1 MLSPRTMETSRR
13 PHLDI
18 PFFFSR
24 SESRFLALHPD
35 SSRVTGLPHDLFERH
50 PAAMAAFIGEAEA
63 QHLQSVFAGL
73 GEGRECEV
81 DLSAWSQPA
90 IRSDVSVRIYRPP
103 GSQHILGVVH
113 VTGQDHSEQRRK
125 AYDSDRE
132 VLMAAR
138 IQRVL
143 LQDLQNV
150 GVDGIELAGRTLPS
164 RTVDGDFFVSIE
176 LGNVLDVVVG
186 DVMGKGLAAAMIAAE
201 GRARMLKVLMELFA
215 VCGPGLLPDVAELVQ
230 GIHDRFAR
238 ELISIERFVTFT
250 YVRILPAL
258 DRLDFVECGCPPAI
272 LYRAS
277 DRECLFL
284 KGDNAPV
291 GFSADWVYTQHSVP
305 FERDDLLLLYSD
317 GLSDV
322 SSDNGE
328 QFGIPRIAHFIAG
341 NAGIDPKETIDL
353 LSNRI
358 REFGPTFG
366 FRDDVTFVLARRNR
380 LGSRVHPNRRITS
393 ICRDTSEAAFRRFC
407 LNGFESW
414 AGDLD
419 VRSNPRLDRF
429 VAIIDLAW
437 KIVRECYRSISDNG
451 RHEQS
456 GWSWFLAEVPDSDAL
471 SDVDTLGGDERSAP
485 RTGAAGQGGRPSRVE
500 VIISLYD
507 AWSLVELRT
516 PMIASSADGNAIIM
530 SAQAW
535 EPPGDACDQS
545 EDTCLWVPDAI
556 FCPNLHREA
565 VFFVSG

>member
-1 MLSPRTMETSRR
+1 MDTPGRQ
-13 PHLDI
+13 HLDI
-18 PFFFSR
+18 PFLFSL
-24 SESRFLALHPD
+24 SESRFLAFHPD
-35 SSRVTGLPHDLFERH
+35 ISRVTGLPHGLFERH
-50 PAAMAAFIGEAEA
+50 PRAMAAFIGGAEA
-63 QHLQSVFAGL
+63 QRLHTVFTGL
-73 GEGRECEV
+73 GDGRDCKI
-81 DLSAWSQPA
+81 DLSVWLQPA

-103 GSQHILGVVH
+103 GSQQILGVVH
-113 VTGQDHSEQRRK
+113 VIGQDHSEQRRK

-132 VLMAAR
+132 VLLAAR

-143 LQDLQNV
+143 LQDLQNA
-150 GVDGIELAGRTLPS
+150 GIDGIELAGRTLPS

-201 GRARMLKVLMELFA
+201 GRARMLKVLMELSA
-215 VCGPGLLPDVAELVQ
+215 ACGPGLLPDVVELVQ

-250 YVRILPAL
+250 YARILPAL
-258 DRLDFVECGCPPAI
+258 NRLDFVECGCPPAI

-284 KGDNAPV
+284 KGDDAPV

-305 FERDDLLLLYSD
+305 FESNDLLLLYSD

-328 QFGIPRIAHFIAG
+328 QFGIRRIAHFIAG
-341 NAGIDPKETIDL
+341 NAGIEPQETIDL
-353 LSNRI
+353 LSSRI

-366 FRDDVTFVLARRNR
+366 FRDDVTFVLARRTR
-380 LGSRVHPNRRITS
+380 SGAHPNRRITA
-393 ICRDTSEAAFRRFC
+393 IRRDTSEGVFRRFC

-414 AGDLD
+414 AGDHD
-419 VRSNPRLDRF
+419 VRSNPGLDRF

-437 KIVRECYRSISDNG
+437 KIMRECYASVSDTG
-451 RHEQS
+451 FHGQR
-456 GWSWFLAEVPDSDAL
+456 GWSWFLDEITESDAS
-471 SDVDTLGGDERSAP
+471 SDVDTISGEERPAP
-485 RTGAAGQGGRPSRVE
+485 MIGTVGQDGSPHNIN

-507 AWSLVELRT
+507 SWSLIELRT
-516 PMIASSADGNAIIM
+516 PMISSSADGNAIIL
-530 SAQAW
+530 SAQSY
-535 EPPGDACDQS
+535 EPAHDACDQS
-545 EDTCLWVPDAI
+545 AETCLWVPDAI
-556 FCPNLHREA
+556 YCPSLYGEP